1 MDLLNTIS
9 TYLIPV
15 IYLVSSVPTVG
26 ILKLSLQL
34 NHYSHQ
40 KADEKSLGFISFLKA
55 SYNNKNERNNNSEAD
70 KQLPCKYHHSTLL
83 QAPIALLTSIFLFPL
98 ISLGCYYPSIL
109 IEPDQLKL
117 PAEYSA
123 VICPLCFYQRLTA
136 YLSSKKSKAFYLMTI
151 SIKPLMTFKSTLLM
165 RTLRAV

>member
-55 SYNNKNERNNNSEAD
+55 SNNNSEAD
-70 KQLPCKYHHSTLL
+70 KQLPRKYHHSTLL